1 MIASRDGM
9 KLLNTP
15 EVFCRNQTLKDSLT
29 PEERIFIQDLVMAR
43 YLERKKQ
50 EDKEDGVS
58 ESRVRSAPRRV

>member
-1 MIASRDGM
+1 M

-58 ESRVRSAPRRV
+58 ESRVCAPPRRV